1 MAVKGAVESSGKK
14 SCPVCK
20 GEMAE
25 SLWPPPRVGYF
36 LIADAIF
43 FFLVFAWFLS
53 GAFSPQLTSKDGSGL
68 LNAFRFYFTPLAGLF
83 CLGWGWL
90 VLTGKR
96 HLGKQERVL
105 RCPSCEHAEA
115 LTSGQ

>member
-1 MAVKGAVESSGKK
+1 MAVKGAAEGSGKK

-20 GEMAE
+20 SEMAE

-43 FFLVFAWFLS
+43 FFLVFAWLLS
-53 GAFSPQLTSKDGSGL
+53 GAFSPQPKPKGAEVFLDYFRLYFGL
-68 LNAFRFYFTPLAGLF
+68 AAGLF

-96 HLGKQERVL
+96 RLGKPERVW